1 MSGLES
7 TKVVDIAGAGARL
20 IPRLV
25 GINLAFAALQP
36 VSAGLFLSGY
46 ERAVSV
52 HAVIGIG
59 LVIGVLV
66 QAVASVVVWRRGAPA
81 WQMRVS
87 LILFAVVLIQLA
99 LGYNKVYWLHVP
111 IGVGLFGWLIRLR
124 ARVATLW
131 LAAGAQS

>member
-1 MSGLES
+1 
-7 TKVVDIAGAGARL
+7 
-20 IPRLV
+20 
-25 GINLAFAALQP
+25 
-36 VSAGLFLSGY
+36 
-46 ERAVSV
+46 
-52 HAVIGIG
+52 
-59 LVIGVLV
+59 
-66 QAVASVVVWRRGAPA
+66 
-81 WQMRVS
+81 MRVS